1 MNLIVFAI
9 PIFLTTTLLEAW
21 LAHRRGLAAY
31 SIPDAISSYQYGLLS
46 QVVGAFTKLAKLG
59 VYTLVFEA
67 YRATTLPSDSLWVWV
82 GALVAY
88 DFFYYWHHRMNHE
101 IGLLW
106 AGHVSHHSSEYFNL
120 ATAIR
125 QSSTSALLGWI
136 FYLPMAVAGV
146 PPSVFAWV
154 LLIDLLYQYWV
165 HTEVIGRLGWLDR
178 IFVTPSNH
186 RVHHGQ
192 NDYCMDTNYGGIL
205 ILWDRLFGT
214 FAEERKDE
222 KVIYGVRTPL
232 QSLNP
237 FWGNMH
243 YYIELWQKSKA
254 TPGWRAKLGV
264 WLAPPG
270 GWHDEASEPYEPSQF
285 KYYDP
290 CTPDAVKR
298 YAVVH
303 QVLAMLFLMHFLTL
317 LNTLPKTL
325 LALYAA
331 GFAISAISLTSLL
344 EGRANARRFEQC
356 RVIGL
361 GIAFAAL
368 PDWFG
373 FSMPIALKLMLLVV
387 MLGSAAWLSRTSFKP
402 AALWT
407 SQ

>member
-1 MNLIVFAI
+1 MG
-9 PIFLTTTLLEAW
+9 
-21 LAHRRGLAAY
+21 R
-31 SIPDAISSYQYGLLS
+31 
-46 QVVGAFTKLAKLG
+46 
-59 VYTLVFEA
+59 
-67 YRATTLPSDSLWVWV
+67 
-82 GALVAY
+82 ALVAY

-120 ATAIR
+120 ATALR

-146 PPSVFAWV
+146 PPSVFAGV

>member
-9 PIFLTTTLLEAW
+9 PIFNHH
-21 LAHRRGLAAY
+21 LAGSMAGAPPRAAAY

-67 YRATTLPSDSLWVWV
+67 YRATTLPSDSL
-82 GALVAY
+82 GMGRSPCGLRL
-88 DFFYYWHHRMNHE
+88 FYYWHHRMNHE

-106 AGHVSHHSSEYFNL
+106 AGRIASLFRVLQPGNSLTPVLDERTSGL
-120 ATAIR
+120 DIL
-125 QSSTSALLGWI
+125 STDGSGRCA
-136 FYLPMAVAGV
+136 AQRVCR
-146 PPSVFAWV
+146 V

-178 IFVTPSNH
+178 IFVTSNH

-317 LNTLPKTL
+317 VNTLPKTL

-331 GFAISAISLTSLL
+331 GFAISAISHVTI
-344 EGRANARRFEQC
+344 GRTCQC
-356 RVIGL
+356 T
-361 GIAFAAL
+361 AF
-368 PDWFG
+368 
-373 FSMPIALKLMLLVV
+373 
-387 MLGSAAWLSRTSFKP
+387 
-402 AALWT
+402 
-407 SQ
+407 